1 MSTTTSSLL
10 LNATTTK
17 TSENVIFDLL
27 MVECGG
33 TERLPFWL
41 TAEAFY
47 DPAVMLL
54 LAVLA

>member
-10 LNATTTK
+10 LNATTT